1 MRPYRRLTAVLAL
14 LLLALL
20 ANLSWVQV
28 LDAEALREHRG
39 NTRLLLEQYNKPR
52 GPILVASE
60 PVASSARA
68 AGDDYFQ
75 RSYTEGPVFAAAT
88 GYYSLLYGANGVERA
103 ENGVLSGNDPRLFV
117 DRLQQLFAGRRQA
130 GGAVGLTL
138 DGAAQRAAHAAL
150 REARGA
156 AVALDARTGA
166 VLVLVSTPSF
176 DPQVLA
182 PNDPSRV
189 RAAYQQL
196 TADPGM
202 PLLNRPLERL
212 YQPGAP
218 FQVVTVAAGLAS
230 GRFTSESVLPGPAS
244 YTVPGTDTV
253 VTNSNGAPCSRKG
266 RLTLLRALATH
277 CDTAIAWLGNAI
289 GEEAISTTASQF
301 GFGASLG
308 VPIAARP
315 SVLTTADARLATG
328 TGGVQAS
335 TLQLALLAA
344 AIAND
349 GTAMRPFLVSDL
361 RGPDLA
367 VLDRTAISRVG
378 SPMSSTAARSLGRA
392 LATAAGLPACSGCSV
407 EGRTV
412 HALTSTGTSG
422 PAVVI
427 AYTGRVAVAV
437 VVEPTG
443 STADAR
449 RTAVSAAMAVLRS
462 ARLAG

>member
-1 MRPYRRLTAVLAL
+1 MRPYRRLTAVLAV

-28 LDAEALREHRG
+28 LDAQDLREQQG
-39 NTRLLLEQYNKPR
+39 NTRQLLEQYNKPR
-52 GPILVASE
+52 GPILVESE

-68 AGDDYFQ
+68 AGDDFFQ
-75 RSYTEGPVFAAAT
+75 RSYTEGPVFASAT

-117 DRLQQLFAGRRQA
+117 DRVQQLFAGRRQA

-138 DGAAQRAAHAAL
+138 DADAQRAAHAAL
-150 REARGA
+150 RESRGA

-166 VLVLVSTPSF
+166 VLVLVSAPSF
-176 DPQVLA
+176 DPQSLA

-189 RAAYQQL
+189 RAAYEQL
-196 TADPGM
+196 SNDPAM

-212 YQPGAP
+212 YGPGAT

-230 GRFTSESVLPGPAS
+230 GRFTTDSVLPGPAS
-244 YTVPGTDTV
+244 YTIPGTNTV
-253 VTNSNGAPCSRKG
+253 ITNSNGSACNRNG

-277 CDTAIAWLGNAI
+277 CDTAIAWLGHAI
-289 GEEAISTTASQF
+289 GADAIDTTAIQF

-308 VPIAARP
+308 LPIAARP
-315 SVLTTADARLATG
+315 STLASADAALATG
-328 TGGVQAS
+328 IGGVQAS
-335 TLQLALLAA
+335 TLQMALVAA

-349 GTAMRPFLVSDL
+349 GIAMRPFLVSDL

-367 VLDRTAISRVG
+367 VLDRTTMARVG
-378 SPMSSTAARSLGRA
+378 SPMSSSAAQALGSA
-392 LATAAGLPACSGCSV
+392 LATAASLPACPGCSI

-427 AYTGRVAVAV
+427 AYSGRVAVAV
-437 VVEPTG
+437 VVEPTA
-443 STADAR
+443 SVAQAR
-449 RTAVSAAMAVLRS
+449 RTAVSAAMSVLRT